1 MSDGHS
7 HLPFGF
13 EVAEVQHTVEGA
25 IDTILWFQQDL
36 DALESRLGA
45 LNRYL
50 HDAQIPNDLV
60 LEVFRVISRLRFH
73 LEEAG
78 EYQEILHRMTAHR
91 ARRARVAG

>member
-36 DALESRLGA
+36 DSLESRLGA

-50 HDAQIPNDLV
+50 RDAHISNELV
-60 LEVFRVISRLRFH
+60 LEVFRVMSQLRFH

-91 ARRARVAG
+91 ARRTQVTG